1 MHSWNNSIFKTIF
14 KNKNGFLRS
23 GWTILIVM
31 LLYYALLYFAS
42 FLVLTALIVILT
54 ATGDLNRAA
63 DYFSP
68 LANWVNDA
76 CLPVAMLILTDVM
89 MIIIPIIAWKCFFSA
104 MGAFLYHGI
113 RFFFLLTFYCFMAAT
128 NRFVISP
135 GLVMAVPATAART
148 PLLRSNTLYCG
159 LLPLILTVPPYS
171 LNISSS
177 SAWYLSFILL
187 ISSLRPSSSESW

>member
-1 MHSWNNSIFKTIF
+1 
-14 KNKNGFLRS
+14 
-23 GWTILIVM
+23 
-31 LLYYALLYFAS
+31 
-42 FLVLTALIVILT
+42 
-54 ATGDLNRAA
+54 
-63 DYFSP
+63 
-68 LANWVNDA
+68 
-76 CLPVAMLILTDVM
+76 
-89 MIIIPIIAWKCFFSA
+89 

-128 NRFVISP
+128 NRFVIPP

-148 PLLRSNTLYCG
+148 SLLRSNTLYCG